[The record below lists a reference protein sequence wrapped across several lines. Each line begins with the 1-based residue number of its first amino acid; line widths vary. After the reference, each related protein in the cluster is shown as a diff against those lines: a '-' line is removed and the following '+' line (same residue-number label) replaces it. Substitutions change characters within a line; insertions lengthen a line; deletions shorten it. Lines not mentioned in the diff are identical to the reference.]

1 MGKIAFVAKGVASDE
16 AVEANRRYARGLGLP
31 EIGQIGPSRVPLAV
45 VGGGH
50 SIPDFI
56 SELRGWDGEVWAI
69 NGTYAWCAEHGIP
82 ATFYSID
89 PMPGI
94 ADLIKGASSAVLA
107 DTVCPE
113 AFKECPNVTLART
126 GLDATPHDSSSASTA
141 PMIAAEGGYTSVTFF
156 GCEGSFPPNGTTHA
170 YKDVPMSRV
179 LVRCGGVEY
188 MTDPGFLMQTEFL
201 AGLARGVTGWIRA
214 KGGGLLGA
222 LIEHGDYDVV
232 AVSRNISDALGG
244 NDGEPC

>member
-1 MGKIAFVAKGVASDE
+1 MGKIAFVAQGVASD
-16 AVEANRRYARGLGLP
+16 ATIEANRCYARGLGLP
-31 EIGQIGPSRVPLAV
+31 EIGENGPSRVPLAV

-56 SELRGWDGEVWAI
+56 SELRTWPGEVWAI
-69 NGTYAWCAEHGIP
+69 NGTYAWCAEHNIP

-94 ADLIKGASSAVLA
+94 ADAIKGAARAVLA

-113 AFKECPNVTLART
+113 AFQACPNATLART
-126 GLDATPHDSSSASTA
+126 GLDAIPHDSSSASTA
-141 PMIAAEGGYTSVTFF
+141 PILAAEGGYIGVTFF
-156 GCEGSFPPNGTTHA
+156 GCEGSFPPNGATHA

-179 LVRCGGVEY
+179 LVRCGGKEY
-188 MTDPGFLMQTEFL
+188 MTDPGFLIQTEFI
-201 AGLARGVTGWIRA
+201 AGIARGLPGYISAR
-214 KGGGLLGA
+214 GGGFLSA

-232 AVSRNISDALGG
+232 SVSRNIADAIEGCHGG
-244 NDGEPC
+244 PC

>member
-1 MGKIAFVAKGVASDE
+1 MGKIAFVAQGVAS
-16 AVEANRRYARGLGLP
+16 AATVEANRRYARGLGLP
-31 EIGQIGPSRVPLAV
+31 EIGQNGPSRVPLAV

-56 SELRGWDGEVWAI
+56 SELRAWPGEVWAI
-69 NGTYAWCAEHGIP
+69 NGTYAWCAEHNIP

-94 ADLIKGASSAVLA
+94 ADLVRGASRAVLA

-113 AFKECPNVTLART
+113 AFQTCPNVTLART
-126 GLDATPHDSSSASTA
+126 GLDAILHDTSSASTA
-141 PMIAAEGGYTSVTFF
+141 PMIAAEGGYTGVTFF

-179 LVRCGGVEY
+179 LVRCGGEEY
-188 MTDPGFLMQTEFL
+188 MTDPGFLMQTEFI
-201 AGLARGVTGWIRA
+201 AGLARALPGYISARG
-214 KGGGLLGA
+214 KGFLAA
-222 LIEHGDYDVV
+222 LIEYGDYDVIR
-232 AVSRNISDALGG
+232 VSRNIHDALGG
-244 NDGEPC
+244 ENGEPC